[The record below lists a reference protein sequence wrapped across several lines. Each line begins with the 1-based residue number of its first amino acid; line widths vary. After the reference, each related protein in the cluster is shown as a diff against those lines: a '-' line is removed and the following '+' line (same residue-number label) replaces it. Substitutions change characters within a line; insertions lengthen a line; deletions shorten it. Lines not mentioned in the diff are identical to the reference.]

1 MIGNDHAED
10 TVLIRLKE
18 LVLQTTNAYIMVYIT
33 GERVERKRKVRK
45 STAKARAKSREVDLA
60 ASPTRDSRLKRASLF
75 MNGRSQAVRL
85 PKEFRFKGD
94 HVFAMKDGDR
104 VVLMPR
110 DDRMER
116 FLAAFGSAPDFPDRD
131 QGAPQERPEL
141 DDLFK

>member
-1 MIGNDHAED
+1 
-10 TVLIRLKE
+10 
-18 LVLQTTNAYIMVYIT
+18 MVYIA
-33 GERVERKRKVRK
+33 GAGVERKRKGRK
-45 STAKARAKSREVDLA
+45 STAKVRAKSREID
-60 ASPTRDSRLKRASLF
+60 PTTLPNRDSRLKRASLF

-104 VVLMPR
+104 VVLMQK

-131 QGAPQERPEL
+131 QGPPQERPEL
-141 DDLFK
+141 DELFK

>member
-1 MIGNDHAED
+1 
-10 TVLIRLKE
+10 
-18 LVLQTTNAYIMVYIT
+18 MVYIT
-33 GERVERKRKVRK
+33 GVAVDRKRKARK
-45 STAKARAKSREVDLA
+45 STGRVRGKSREIDVTTL
-60 ASPTRDSRLKRASLF
+60 PKRDSRLKRASLF

-131 QGAPQERPEL
+131 QGPPQERPEL
-141 DDLFK
+141 DELFK